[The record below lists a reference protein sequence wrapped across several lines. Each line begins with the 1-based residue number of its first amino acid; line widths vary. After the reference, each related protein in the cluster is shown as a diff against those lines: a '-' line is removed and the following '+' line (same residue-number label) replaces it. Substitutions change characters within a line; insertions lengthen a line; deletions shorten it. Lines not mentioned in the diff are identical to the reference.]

1 MDLDMALV
9 RAFVLCAEE
18 LHFGHAAERLSITQ
32 QALSKR
38 ITKLES
44 DLGLTLFDRSTRS
57 VALTESGQRFLPPAR
72 EALAAADAAVAA
84 VQGTPRT
91 LRVDVLH
98 ERLAPAVMARRLV
111 EKDSAIAV
119 ELSSRRTLTHAVPAL
134 LRGEID
140 LTFGRIHG
148 QQPRALTHRIIRLE
162 PLLVAVDADH
172 PLAALDAVR
181 PADLADYG
189 LWTPTPGSASEWS
202 GFVSRLA
209 QTFGCVLRFPNVD
222 NVTAE
227 EIVARSRGAG
237 PAFLTGTDVQ
247 NPVDPRV
254 RVLDLVDPMPV
265 YPWSLVWR
273 TAERHPLVAHA
284 VSVLTDLSVADGWC
298 DALRHP
304 HWPEGLA
311 A

>member
-9 RAFVLCAEE
+9 RAFAVCAEE
-18 LHFGHAAERLSITQ
+18 LHFGAAAERLAITQ

-44 DLGLTLFDRSTRS
+44 GLGITLFDRSTRS
-57 VALTESGQRFLPPAR
+57 VALTDAGLRFLVPVR

-84 VQGTPRT
+84 VQGGPRT

-98 ERLAPAVMARRLV
+98 ERLAPAVMTRRLI
-111 EKDSAIAV
+111 EEDPTIAV

-140 LTFGRIHG
+140 VTFGRIHG
-148 QQPRALTHRIIRLE
+148 QQPRALTHQIIRLE
-162 PLLVAVDADH
+162 PLLVAVDAEH
-172 PLAALDAVR
+172 PLARLDAVR
-181 PADLADYG
+181 PADLAEFG

-202 GFVSRLA
+202 GFVSRMA
-209 QTFGCVLRFPNVD
+209 QSFGCALRFPNVD
-222 NVTAE
+222 IVTAE
-227 EIVARSRGAG
+227 EILYRSRDRG

-247 NPVDPRV
+247 NPDDPRL

-273 TAERHPLVAHA
+273 TAERHPLVRHA
-284 VSVLTDLSVADGWC
+284 VSVLTELSAGDGWC
-298 DALRHP
+298 AALRLP